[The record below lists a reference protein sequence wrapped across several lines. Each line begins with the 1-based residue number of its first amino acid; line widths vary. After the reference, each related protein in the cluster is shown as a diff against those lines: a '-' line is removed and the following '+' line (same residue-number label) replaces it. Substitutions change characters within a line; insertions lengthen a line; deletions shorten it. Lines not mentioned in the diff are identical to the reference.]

1 MWERVIFFFSVMR
14 HFDTKAQMHIKNAY
28 PKGPTTITAT
38 TAVAAA
44 AAGGAAASVTTS
56 QVSLAKALKYAEI
69 SLGSCAA
76 CLRLDALP
84 SSARPAHPAGQ
95 SAVIL
100 ANAPVSLTTP
110 LWPKMKAQKKSQLL
124 LGIVSYRL
132 MAGGGGKAG
141 SRAGRPEGKG
151 NIVIKM
157 LLARQFFSFLFPV
170 SSFPAA
176 SLNSSCSKR
185 GC

>member
-1 MWERVIFFFSVMR
+1 MRERVVFFFSVMR

-38 TAVAAA
+38 TVVAVA
-44 AAGGAAASVTTS
+44 AAGGAAAVTTS

-76 CLRLDALP
+76 CLRLDALS

-110 LWPKMKAQKKSQLL
+110 LWPKMKAQKKS
-124 LGIVSYRL
+124 IVSYRL
-132 MAGGGGKAG
+132 MAGGGGKA
-141 SRAGRPEGKG
+141 AGQAGGEGEHCHKNVVG
-151 NIVIKM
+151 QTVF
-157 LLARQFFSFLFPV
+157 QFSF
-170 SSFPAA
+170 SSFQF
-176 SLNSSCSKR
+176 SSCLA
-185 GC
+185 

>member
-1 MWERVIFFFSVMR
+1 MRERVIFFFSVMR

-44 AAGGAAASVTTS
+44 GGAAASVTTS

-76 CLRLDALP
+76 CLRLDALS
-84 SSARPAHPAGQ
+84 SSAWPAHPAGQ

-110 LWPKMKAQKKSQLL
+110 LWPKMKAQKKANCFWALSVIGLWQEEARRQP
-124 LGIVSYRL
+124 GR
-132 MAGGGGKAG
+132 
-141 SRAGRPEGKG
+141 RAGKG

>member
-1 MWERVIFFFSVMR
+1 MRERVIFFFSVMR

-38 TAVAAA
+38 TAAA

-132 MAGGGGKAG
+132 MAGGGGKA
-141 SRAGRPEGKG
+141 AGQAGGEGEHCHKNVVG
-151 NIVIKM
+151 QTVF
-157 LLARQFFSFLFPV
+157 QFSF
-170 SSFPAA
+170 SSFQF
-176 SLNSSCSKR
+176 SSCLA
-185 GC
+185 

>member
-1 MWERVIFFFSVMR
+1 MRERVIFFFSVMR

-44 AAGGAAASVTTS
+44 AAAGGAAASVTTS

-76 CLRLDALP
+76 CLRLDARP

-110 LWPKMKAQKKSQLL
+110 LWPKMKAQKKKPTAFGHCQLSAY
-124 LGIVSYRL
+124 GRRRREC
-132 MAGGGGKAG
+132 
-141 SRAGRPEGKG
+141 SRAGR
-151 NIVIKM
+151 
-157 LLARQFFSFLFPV
+157 
-170 SSFPAA
+170 
-176 SLNSSCSKR
+176 R
-185 GC
+185 GRGTLS